1 MRLNKLKIIKNDDI
15 IREVE
20 FKDGLN
26 LIVNK
31 RTSGKESGNSVGKST
46 LSRVIDY
53 LLMSS
58 GHDIYHDFEFGKD
71 IPEIVSFINSN
82 ILKFQLD
89 FNTVDNKKAII
100 SRIITIDEKDSL
112 YFIDSMKVDKKE
124 YIKFVSYSIFG
135 LKTDKPSLRNVSHK
149 FIRNTNDKMQ
159 MTLKF
164 LHGNTSDDVYDL
176 LYLFL
181 FGFNG
186 LQLLKQKNDFN
197 KEIKKQKGYLTAYR
211 NPNRET
217 VLAKMIKPLKK
228 EISEAENNINN
239 YDFKDS
245 HDDNFKKLAEIQSNI
260 SALSLK
266 YASLNMRIRNIE
278 ESITALKSNVTKMVE
293 EDLIDIYKSAGVYFK
308 GDLKKSYEE
317 MVLFHNNIIKNK
329 ITFLESELSKRQEE
343 ATIINNRINENHE
356 LESSLFKTIKKP
368 ETLKSINQIYN
379 KLTLLRENLA
389 SIEVN
394 LSRIN
399 DTNKH
404 IKSLESQRREL
415 LQEIDISINGLE
427 KNIEIFNEF
436 FGELTKEIYN
446 ERYIFDLSFDT
457 EKGKCRFDISCI
469 TPNSN
474 GGKKKGEITAFDLA
488 YIKFVDKVKLKR
500 STFIIHDSIEDVDIN
515 QIRDIFNVAN
525 NINGQYIV
533 SILSDKF
540 WSDDDIHLIEE
551 NSILELSEKNK
562 FFKI

>member
-1 MRLNKLKIIKNDDI
+1 MRLNKLKIIKNGDL

-26 LIVNK
+26 IIVNK

-53 LLMSS
+53 LFMSS

-112 YFIDSMKVDKKE
+112 YFIDSIEVDKKE
-124 YIKFVSYSIFG
+124 YIKFVSYSVFG

-260 SALSLK
+260 SSLSLK

-293 EDLIDIYKSAGVYFK
+293 EDLIDIYKSAGIYFK
-308 GDLKKSYEE
+308 GNLKKSYEE

-329 ITFLESELSKRQEE
+329 ITFLESELSRRQEE
-343 ATIINNRINENHE
+343 AVIINNRINESHE
-356 LESSLFKTIKKP
+356 LESSLFKTIKEP

-379 KLTLLRENLA
+379 KITLLRENLA

-436 FGELTKEIYN
+436 FGGLTKEIYN

-525 NINGQYIV
+525 DINGQYIV